1 MACAHKLNTNCSE
14 LLPMYTYTIIFFC
27 ILIVCLFVVWVGP
40 WVLQDAFI
48 VVHLRVFDKYLRR
61 WSRLAS
67 GSPLRVARQPDMLTW
82 PPAASPSAKYETIWK
97 YSIFYQKRNMLTR
110 GRTIQFLSKKKNRLR
125 IRGVSPLLLLI
136 TCEFFPP
143 KWLKMS
149 FESKGLKV
157 GQGGLKEAIK
167 SQTWTNQGWKW

>member
-1 MACAHKLNTNCSE
+1 MACAHKPNTNCSE
-14 LLPMYTYTIIFFC
+14 LLPMYTHTIIFFC

-48 VVHLRVFDKYLRR
+48 IVHLRVFDKYLRR

-110 GRTIQFLSKKKNRLR
+110 WRTLSIFVQKT
-125 IRGVSPLLLLI
+125 GYGSGECHPYFYWSPAN
-136 TCEFFPP
+136 FFPQN
-143 KWLKMS
+143 
-149 FESKGLKV
+149 GLKCLLN
-157 GQGGLKEAIK
+157 LKDWQLARE
-167 SQTWTNQGWKW
+167 G